1 MIRSYLGEHAPERLK
16 GFSVSDSWTK
26 ALLYAINLTPRK
38 GTSNRKEPS
47 DWEEQ
52 IELMVL
58 QIAYIAEKENIPPAL
73 ITAFDHIG
81 LQIMPVRNQ
90 TWAEVNADTV
100 PLMHLDDYRQITG
113 VVAEAMNDDMGGVVL
128 GMQLVYQGTTDKCL
142 PARDIRNNGDFP
154 AVYSPGVMA
163 YPMTYTY
170 NHWADEETNMELFE
184 ALIIPYLQ
192 QTKVRLSLPPDQKAI
207 TLLDCWPVQ
216 KTASFRSRV
225 KTRYPWL
232 LLRYIPPKC
241 TGKGQKFDVDG
252 GGIVKPKIVARAQ
265 KYVESEFT
273 RQMKEGIPAD
283 KVNVDVRLGTIKQ
296 RHLYWVKESMT
307 EFAANMPARKKGWEK
322 TRVPN
327 AFTDAYKAR
336 ARELHAQG
344 KLFPPLPVPADDEE
358 QPDPAS
364 DDISNEEQV
373 DEDPG
378 LLKRPV
384 ENVAAC
390 TGLWEARQGVDSDD
404 EEEGE
409 LELADMTVG
418 TFAISFA
425 DGKDEVAFQSEK
437 KKRME

>member
-283 KVNVDVRLGTIKQ
+283 K
-296 RHLYWVKESMT
+296 
-307 EFAANMPARKKGWEK
+307 
-322 TRVPN
+322 
-327 AFTDAYKAR
+327 
-336 ARELHAQG
+336 G

-425 DGKDEVAFQSEK
+425 DGKDELPF
-437 KKRME
+437 R

>member
-73 ITAFDHIG
+73 ITAFDHTG

-192 QTKVRLSLPPDQKAI
+192 QTKVRLSLPPDQRAI

-307 EFAANMPARKKGWEK
+307 EFAANMPARKK
-322 TRVPN
+322 
-327 AFTDAYKAR
+327 
-336 ARELHAQG
+336 
-344 KLFPPLPVPADDEE
+344 DDEE

-425 DGKDEVAFQSEK
+425 HGKDEVAFQVKSEK